1 MLWQLADSPEVRSIE
16 RRLAAAYRPGGM
28 EREEAGRTLLSEF
41 MLISTRLVSIGW
53 SRIRAAATAA
63 TASDDD
69 EEARR
74 MGTTFDTVL
83 TQARDRAEQRM
94 AALRQARDEA
104 GQSTGGQAA
113 STPGWEGTALETMV
127 VISGALHVFADRA
140 RKYDRDKRRG
150 GVAPAFWEA
159 FVAATEAGAAWTPP
173 QSLTEAQQEAGARLH
188 AMPWALQRT
197 PTAGVAS
204 SAGRARLHEGPSSEA
219 SGEQAEAEQE
229 RLRDE

>member
-1 MLWQLADSPEVRSIE
+1 M
-16 RRLAAAYRPGGM
+16 
-28 EREEAGRTLLSEF
+28 GRTF
-41 MLISTRLVSIGW
+41 G
-53 SRIRAAATAA
+53 
-63 TASDDD
+63 
-69 EEARR
+69 
-74 MGTTFDTVL
+74 TVL
-83 TQARDRAEQRM
+83 TRARDGAERRM

-104 GQSTGGQAA
+104 GQSAGGQAA
-113 STPGWEGTALETMV
+113 GTPGWEETALETLV

-150 GVAPAFWEA
+150 GGAPAFWEA
-159 FVAATEAGAAWTPP
+159 FVAATEAGAVWTPP
-173 QSLTEAQQEAGARLH
+173 QSLSEAQQRAGARLH
-188 AMPWALQRT
+188 AMPWVLQRT